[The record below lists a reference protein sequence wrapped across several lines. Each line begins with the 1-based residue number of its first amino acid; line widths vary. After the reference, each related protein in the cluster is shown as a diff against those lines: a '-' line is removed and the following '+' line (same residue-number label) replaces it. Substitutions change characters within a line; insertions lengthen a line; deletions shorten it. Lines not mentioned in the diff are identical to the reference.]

1 MSRYF
6 IELGYQGA
14 NYAGFQIQNNANS
27 IQHEVEQA
35 LKTVLR
41 EPIHLTCSSRTD
53 AGVHAICNYFHFD
66 CNLST
71 DTIVGTNLLSS
82 LNALLP
88 GDIAI
93 NRIYQVSADQHSR
106 FSAKSREYH
115 YFIYQSKNP
124 FLFDR
129 ACFYPYKLDLQK
141 LNEAARVLL
150 EYHDFTSFSKKN
162 TQVKSFECQIF
173 KSSWLV
179 DRDTFIY
186 TVKANR
192 FLRGMVKGLV
202 GTMLKVGTGKIS
214 LQNFREIIASKDS
227 SQANFAVPS
236 KGLFLIKVE
245 Y

>member
-6 IELGYQGA
+6 IELGYDGST
-14 NYAGFQIQNNANS
+14 YSGFQIQNNANS

-41 EPIHLTCSSRTD
+41 TPIQLTCSSRTD

-66 CNLST
+66 SDLST
-71 DTIVGTNLLSS
+71 NKIVGTKLLCS

-88 GDIAI
+88 GDIVI
-93 NRIYQVSADQHSR
+93 TRIYEVPLDQHSR

-124 FLFDR
+124 FLVNR
-129 ACFYPYKLDLQK
+129 AFFYPYKLDLKK
-141 LNEAARVLL
+141 LNEAAGVLM
-150 EYHDFTSFSKKN
+150 EYHDFSSFSKKH
-162 TQVKSFECQIF
+162 TQVKSFECQIL
-173 KSSWLV
+173 KSNWLL
-179 DRDTFIY
+179 DKQMFIY

-214 LQNFREIIASKDS
+214 LQNFREIIEAKDS

-236 KGLFLIKVE
+236 KGLFLIAVE

>member
-41 EPIHLTCSSRTD
+41 EPVLLTCSSRTD

-66 CNLST
+66 C
-71 DTIVGTNLLSS
+71 IVSADIIGGAKLLGS

-88 GDIAI
+88 GDIVI
-93 NRIYQVSADQHSR
+93 NRVFEVLSEQHSR
-106 FSAKSREYH
+106 FSAKSREYQ

-129 ACFYPYKLDLQK
+129 ACFYPHKLDLHK
-141 LNEAARVLL
+141 LNEAAGVLM
-150 EYHDFTSFSKKN
+150 EYHDFSSFSKKH

-173 KSSWLV
+173 KSSWLF
-179 DRDTFIY
+179 DKDTFIY

-214 LQNFREIIASKDS
+214 IQKFREIIESKDS
-227 SQANFAVPS
+227 CHANFAVPS

>member
-6 IELGYQGA
+6 IELGYDGTK
-14 NYAGFQIQNNANS
+14 YAGFQIQKNANS
-27 IQHEVEQA
+27 IQHEVENA

-41 EPIHLTCSSRTD
+41 TSIQLTCSSRTD
-53 AGVHAICNYFHFD
+53 AGVHAILNYFHFD

-71 DTIVGTNLLSS
+71 HIIVGVKLMIS

-88 GDIAI
+88 GDIVI
-93 NRIYQVSADQHSR
+93 KRIYEVASDQHSR

-115 YFIYQSKNP
+115 YFIYKSKNP
-124 FLFDR
+124 FLSDR
-129 ACFYPYKLDLQK
+129 AFFYPYKLDLQK
-141 LNEAARVLL
+141 LNDAAGILM
-150 EYHDFTSFSKKN
+150 EYQDFSSFSKKH

-173 KSSWLV
+173 KSNWSLEK
-179 DRDTFIY
+179 DTFIY

-202 GTMLKVGTGKIS
+202 GTMLKVSTGKIT
-214 LQNFREIIASKDS
+214 LQEFRDIIELKDS

-236 KGLFLIKVE
+236 KGLFLIRVE
-245 Y
+245 F

>member
-6 IELGYQGA
+6 IELGYDGA
-14 NYAGFQIQNNANS
+14 NYSGFQIQNNANS
-27 IQHEVEQA
+27 IQYEVEQA
-35 LKTVLR
+35 LKTILR
-41 EPIHLTCSSRTD
+41 SPTPLTCSSRTD

-66 CNLST
+66 SDLST
-71 DTIVGTNLLSS
+71 EIIVGAKILSS

-88 GDIAI
+88 GDIVI
-93 NRIYQVSADQHSR
+93 KRIYEVPSDQHSR

-124 FLFDR
+124 FLVDR

-141 LNEAARVLL
+141 LNEAAGVLM
-150 EYHDFTSFSKKN
+150 EYHDFSSFSKKN

-173 KSSWLV
+173 KSNWLL
-179 DRDTFIY
+179 DKETFIY

-214 LQNFREIIASKDS
+214 LQNFRDIIESKDS

-236 KGLFLIKVE
+236 KGLFLIEVE

>member
-6 IELGYQGA
+6 IELGYEGA
-14 NYAGFQIQNNANS
+14 NYAGFQIQKNANS
-27 IQHEVEQA
+27 IQQEVEQA
-35 LKTVLR
+35 LKTFLR
-41 EPIHLTCSSRTD
+41 VPIQLTCSSRTD

-66 CNLST
+66 CDLST
-71 DTIVGTNLLSS
+71 GIIVGTKLLTS

-88 GDIAI
+88 GDIVI
-93 NRIYQVSADQHSR
+93 NRIFEVSSEQHSR

-124 FLFDR
+124 FLVDKAF
-129 ACFYPYKLDLQK
+129 FYPYKLDLQK
-141 LNEAARVLL
+141 LNEAAAVLM
-150 EYHDFTSFSKKN
+150 EYHDFSSFSKKH
-162 TQVKSFECQIF
+162 TQVKSFECQIY
-173 KSSWLV
+173 KSNWLV
-179 DRDTFIY
+179 DKDMFIY

-202 GTMLKVGTGKIS
+202 GTMLKVGIGRIS
-214 LQNFREIIASKDS
+214 LQNFREIIEAKDS

-236 KGLFLIKVE
+236 KGLFLVNVE

>member
-6 IELGYQGA
+6 IELGYEGA
-14 NYAGFQIQNNANS
+14 NYAGFQIQKNANS
-27 IQHEVEQA
+27 IQQEVEQA
-35 LKTVLR
+35 LETVLR
-41 EPIHLTCSSRTD
+41 APIQLTCSSRTD

-66 CNLST
+66 CDLST
-71 DTIVGTNLLSS
+71 DIIVGTKLLTS

-88 GDIAI
+88 GDIVI
-93 NRIYQVSADQHSR
+93 NRIFEVSSEQHSR

-124 FLFDR
+124 FLVDQAF
-129 ACFYPYKLDLQK
+129 FYPYKLDLQK
-141 LNEAARVLL
+141 LNEAAAVLM
-150 EYHDFTSFSKKN
+150 EYHDFSSFSKKH

-173 KSSWLV
+173 KSNWLV
-179 DRDTFIY
+179 DKDIFIY

-192 FLRGMVKGLV
+192 FLRGMVKGIV

-214 LQNFREIIASKDS
+214 LQDFREIIEAKDS

-236 KGLFLIKVE
+236 KGLFLITVE

>member
-14 NYAGFQIQNNANS
+14 SYAGFQIQKNANS

-35 LKTVLR
+35 LKTVLK
-41 EPIHLTCSSRTD
+41 EPILLTCSSRTD

-66 CNLST
+66 CNLPT
-71 DTIVGTNLLSS
+71 EIIEGAKLLSS

-88 GDIAI
+88 GDIVL
-93 NRIYQVSADQHSR
+93 NRIYEVPADQHSR

>member
-1 MSRYF
+1 MSRHF

-14 NYAGFQIQNNANS
+14 NYAGFQIQKNANS

-35 LKTVLR
+35 LKTALR
-41 EPIHLTCSSRTD
+41 EPIQLTCSSRTD
-53 AGVHAICNYFHFD
+53 AGVHAVSNYFHFD
-66 CNLST
+66 SNFST
-71 DTIVGTNLLSS
+71 DIIVGAKLLSS

-88 GDIAI
+88 GDIVI
-93 NRIYQVSADQHSR
+93 HKIYKVPADQHSR

-129 ACFYPYKLDLQK
+129 ACFYPYKLNLQK
-141 LNEAARVLL
+141 LNEAAGVLM
-150 EYHDFTSFSKKN
+150 EYHDFSSFSKKH
-162 TQVKSFECQIF
+162 TQVKSFECHIF
-173 KSSWLV
+173 KSEWFV
-179 DRDTFIY
+179 DKDTFIY
-186 TVKANR
+186 TVRANR

-214 LQNFREIIASKDS
+214 LQNFREIIESKDS

>member
-27 IQHEVEQA
+27 VQHEVEQA

-150 EYHDFTSFSKKN
+150 EYHDFTSFSKKH

>member
-6 IELGYQGA
+6 IELGYHGA

-27 IQHEVEQA
+27 IQHEVETA

-41 EPIHLTCSSRTD
+41 EPIQLTCSSRTD

-71 DTIVGTNLLSS
+71 NILGGAKLLGS

-88 GDIAI
+88 GDIVI
-93 NRIYQVSADQHSR
+93 NSLYEVTADQHSR

-129 ACFYPYKLDLQK
+129 AFFYPYKLDLQK
-141 LNEAARVLL
+141 LNEAAGVLM
-150 EYHDFTSFSKKN
+150 EYQDFSSFSKKN
-162 TQVKSFECQIF
+162 TQVKSFECQIL
-173 KSSWLV
+173 KSSWLA
-179 DRDTFIY
+179 DKDTFIY
-186 TVKANR
+186 KVKANR

-214 LQNFREIIASKDS
+214 LQNFREIIESKDS